1 MKKKLSYIL
10 LLVIFIIISCKSISE
25 ISYKIDKDAC
35 ISCGECVNVCPHNA
49 IVYDGDK
56 PVIIQSKC
64 VACGECVT
72 VCPKS
77 AVK

>member
-1 MKKKLSYIL
+1 MKKTFWAL
-10 LLVIFIIISCKSISE
+10 LLIILIIVSCKSISD
-25 ISYKIDKDAC
+25 IAFKIDEDNC
-35 ISCGECVNVCPHNA
+35 ISCGECVNVCRHNA

-64 VACGECVT
+64 VGCGECVS

-77 AVK
+77 AIK

>member
-1 MKKKLSYIL
+1 MKKTFGAL
-10 LLVIFIIISCKSISE
+10 LLIALIIVSCKSISG
-25 ISYKIDKDAC
+25 IAFKIDEDNC
-35 ISCGECVNVCPHNA
+35 ISCGECMNVCHHNA

-64 VACGECVT
+64 VGCGDCVS

-77 AVK
+77 AIK